1 MAKYDWDALKRK
13 FITSGKCT
21 LKQFAIN
28 NNIPYGLLRDNA
40 KGWIKEKQTKSRQ
53 KTDKIIDETINK
65 QIESEVEMNMRH
77 YNLGGRLLDVIS
89 KTINLEELFESPKSI
104 NSIAKS
110 LETIQKVQRIAS
122 GLEKGDNG
130 AKGDVIKDFME
141 AVINGNENPS
151 E

>member
-21 LKQFAIN
+21 LKQFAID

-65 QIESEVEMNMRH
+65 QIESEVAMNMRH

-130 AKGDVIKDFME
+130 AKDDVIKDFME

>member
-21 LKQFAIN
+21 LKQFAID

-65 QIESEVEMNMRH
+65 QIESEVAMNMRH